1 MYRPPSPQESN
12 KAGVGLVSG
21 ASLASRLLVC
31 SRRSDCGLRRK
42 EMWTGKTA
50 KGVLTPGTGHVLS
63 LAEKREKKNARS
75 ASIVFFN
82 KMHWRLLYFAPQY
95 VVFYQLTLTF
105 TGSLPLIRYVVVG
118 KSHARSHIPF
128 IEIGRHCSQT
138 FFFLIDALFVS
149 QSVCFF
155 NIIFSHFQNCI
166 FSMLYFIK
174 IIQDT

>member
-1 MYRPPSPQESN
+1 M
-12 KAGVGLVSG
+12 
-21 ASLASRLLVC
+21 
-31 SRRSDCGLRRK
+31 CGILPINLDIHRVTTTDK
-42 EMWTGKTA
+42 
-50 KGVLTPGTGHVLS
+50 VLT
-63 LAEKREKKNARS
+63 
-75 ASIVFFN
+75 
-82 KMHWRLLYFAPQY
+82 
-95 VVFYQLTLTF
+95 
-105 TGSLPLIRYVVVG
+105 RYVVVG

-155 NIIFSHFQNCI
+155 NMIFSHFQNCI